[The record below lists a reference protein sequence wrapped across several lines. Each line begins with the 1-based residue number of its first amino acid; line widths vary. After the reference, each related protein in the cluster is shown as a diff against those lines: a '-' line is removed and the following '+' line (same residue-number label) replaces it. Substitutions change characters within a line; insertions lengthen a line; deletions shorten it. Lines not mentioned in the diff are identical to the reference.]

1 MNEERYGHV
10 ITAYTQEATDV
21 ILLDP
26 VFVNPNSTDTIPLVL
41 RHIGRKAGISK
52 YSQGGAEGRQWT
64 CVCCDGVAKFAILF
78 VVTIIF
84 IYIVLFNHPVLQI
97 TFVLLSP
104 CSN

>member
-1 MNEERYGHV
+1 MGCLCIRIGK
-10 ITAYTQEATDV
+10 
-21 ILLDP
+21 LLKCH
-26 VFVNPNSTDTIPLVL
+26 LK
-41 RHIGRKAGISK
+41 GK
-52 YSQGGAEGRQWT
+52 T
-64 CVCCDGVAKFAILF
+64 CMDSIVAKFAILF